1 MKKITIAFAIFVAI
15 CVVAGVGSSCSRNVF
30 DYDTYDSIVEIK
42 SPVDTVDPNHTW
54 TLSTKKFVI
63 ITVNGGVGAKKL
75 QVLTDDPTTSKK
87 AAVLAQNIV
96 EEGDR
101 FSMNV
106 SFPTYLKNLYYAVI
120 DEAGAYTIVKASTS
134 QRDIDF
140 SNPLVKSQKLTY
152 VPDLYYYAFCYEQ
165 EMPEPGDYDYNDVVM
180 DLALERVS
188 KTEVYIH
195 VKLAAVGASEQLAGL
210 IRFPYTVKNDSTALI
225 TMDDIDSLY
234 TIGGKSFDV
243 NMHGEQIK
251 QQNSIVEDSK
261 LLGNLLLTGKK
272 GEPIINL
279 FADAHWAIGDVR
291 NNEYGVFAR
300 KRYNVDYG
308 TTTTTAELQ
317 PREIIFAMKVKDPIQ
332 LSYLTLEDIDPFVMR
347 LYGNSRREV
356 HTYPYRSVDALY
368 ENKYVELEHL
378 PWALVIPFGGFY
390 HPLHGQNIGFRMKKD
405 YNEGAEIL
413 FGAYQE
419 RGHSFGE
426 WSVNRNKCIDWF
438 LNEYAYKSFVYVW

>member
-1 MKKITIAFAIFVAI
+1 MKKIAIAFAVFIVI

-30 DYDTYDSIVEIK
+30 DPDIYDSLVEIK
-42 SPVDTVDPNHTW
+42 SPVDSVDPNHTW
-54 TLSTKKFVI
+54 KLSTKKFVI
-63 ITVNGGVGAKKL
+63 ISVNGNVGAKKL

-87 AAVLAQNIV
+87 AAVLVQNFV

-106 SFPTYLKNLYYAVI
+106 SFPTYLKNLYYALV

-140 SNPLVKSQKLTY
+140 SNPIVKSQKLTY
-152 VPDLYYYAFCYEQ
+152 VPELYYYAFCYEQ

-180 DLALERVS
+180 HLALERMS
-188 KTEVYIH
+188 KTLLYIH
-195 VKLAAVGASEQLAGL
+195 VKLAAVGADQQLAGF
-210 IRFPYTVKNDSTALI
+210 IRFPYTTKNDSTALI
-225 TMDDIDSLY
+225 TMDDIDSIY
-234 TIGGKSFDV
+234 TIDGKKFDV
-243 NMHGEQIK
+243 NMHGEEIT

-261 LLGNLLLTGKK
+261 LLGKLLVTGKK

-291 NNEYGVFAR
+291 ENEYGTFGR
-300 KRYNVDYG
+300 KQYNVAYG

-317 PREIIFAMKVKDPIQ
+317 PREVIFAVRVKDPIQ
-332 LSYLTLEDIDPFVMR
+332 LSYLTLEDIDPFVIR
-347 LYGNSRREV
+347 FYGNSRREI
-356 HTYPYRSVDALY
+356 HTYPYRKVDALF
-368 ENKYVELEHL
+368 ENKYVDLQNL
-378 PWALVIPFGGFY
+378 PWALAIPFGGFY

-405 YNEGAEIL
+405 YNQGAEIL

-426 WSVNRNKCIDWF
+426 WSVNRNKCLDWY
-438 LNEYAYKSFVYVW
+438 LNEYAYRSYVYVW